1 MSEHPKCD
9 GALKGQLRVTH
20 KFQDNYLARG
30 IKLTLDGTYLMLLK
44 NGKDLLLEVE
54 PGHHRLLIDNTLHT
68 KTVEFDVE
76 AGQQVY
82 YRIWNKRGFG
92 SWMIDVF
99 GSGPM
104 YLAIERAEPIE
115 RLLASPP
122 YK

>member
-1 MSEHPKCD
+1 MSEQTKGD
-9 GALKGQLRVTH
+9 GAPKGQLRVTH

-44 NGKDLLLEVE
+44 NGKEIVLEVE

-68 KTVEFDVE
+68 KTVEFEVE
-76 AGQQVY
+76 TGEQVY

-104 YLAIERAEPIE
+104 YLAIERVEPIE
-115 RLLASPP
+115 RAHALPQ
-122 YK
+122 Y